1 MGFCSQFAL
10 LVGVMFVPRF
20 VQEGLG
26 LTSTASAL
34 ATIPMTLALV
44 VGSTLAGRVFGANGR
59 MRAISRVGFLVLGI
73 GAMLLC
79 LVGPATGMVQLA
91 CSSAVLGFG
100 IGANMP
106 MTNIAAQTAVEPRDV
121 GKATSLALFF
131 RGLGGTVGS
140 AACGAAAGAAFAE
153 AALPVFALCVGAAV
167 AGLAL
172 SGTLPRFVERRR

>member
-1 MGFCSQFAL
+1 
-10 LVGVMFVPRF
+10 
-20 VQEGLG
+20 
-26 LTSTASAL
+26 
-34 ATIPMTLALV
+34 
-44 VGSTLAGRVFGANGR
+44 
-59 MRAISRVGFLVLGI
+59 
-73 GAMLLC
+73 
-79 LVGPATGMVQLA
+79 MVQLA

-100 IGANMP
+100 IGASMP
-106 MTNIAAQTAVEPRDV
+106 TDRLSPPKPPWSR
-121 GKATSLALFF
+121 ATWAKRSSLALFF